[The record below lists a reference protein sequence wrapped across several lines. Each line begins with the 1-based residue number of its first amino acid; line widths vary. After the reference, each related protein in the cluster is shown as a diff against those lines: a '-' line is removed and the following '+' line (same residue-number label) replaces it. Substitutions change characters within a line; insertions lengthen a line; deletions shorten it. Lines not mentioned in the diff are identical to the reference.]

1 MKQVLLLLF
10 IFMFIGATNVGSNS
24 FQKVS
29 WKDLRPEL
37 PAPIISTN
45 EITLID
51 VEDKITSK
59 VFRFGHH
66 TEINVEESRCL
77 ALNIFFE
84 AAVESTAGKL
94 AVAHVTL
101 NRVKSNNYPNSICE
115 VVKEGI
121 HYSNGLPKRNRCQFS
136 WYCDGKGDIPKE
148 GRLWN
153 ESLDLANYV
162 VERQD
167 DLRDIT
173 DGATH
178 YHATYIDAPRWTAR
192 KKVTT
197 SIDQHIF
204 YRRNW
209 RL

>member
-1 MKQVLLLLF
+1 MKQALILLF
-10 IFMFIGATNVGSNS
+10 IFMFISATNVGSNS
-24 FQKVS
+24 SFQKVA

-37 PAPIISTN
+37 PAPILSTN

-51 VEDKITSK
+51 VENKITS
-59 VFRFGHH
+59 
-66 TEINVEESRCL
+66 IDVEESQCL

>member
-1 MKQVLLLLF
+1 MKQALILLF
-10 IFMFIGATNVGSNS
+10 IFMFTSATNVGSNS
-24 FQKVS
+24 SFQKVA

-37 PAPIISTN
+37 PAPILSTN

-51 VEDKITSK
+51 VENKITS
-59 VFRFGHH
+59 
-66 TEINVEESRCL
+66 IDVEESQCL

-121 HYSNGLPKRNRCQFS
+121 HYSNGLPKRDRCQFS

-153 ESLDLANYV
+153 ESLDLAQYV
-162 VERQD
+162 VERKD

>member
-1 MKQVLLLLF
+1 MKQALILLF
-10 IFMFIGATNVGSNS
+10 IFMFTSATNVGSNS
-24 FQKVS
+24 SFQKVA

-37 PAPIISTN
+37 PAPKISTN

-51 VEDKITSK
+51 VENKITS
-59 VFRFGHH
+59 
-66 TEINVEESRCL
+66 IDVEESQCL

>member
-1 MKQVLLLLF
+1 MHSV
-10 IFMFIGATNVGSNS
+10 IGRQSIHEGPPPTWRTIEKPS
-24 FQKVS
+24 
-29 WKDLRPEL
+29 PHT
-37 PAPIISTN
+37 APILTWEPLVAQS
-45 EITLID
+45 EI
-51 VEDKITSK
+51 E
-59 VFRFGHH
+59 
-66 TEINVEESRCL
+66 CL
-77 ALNIFFE
+77 AKNIYFE
-84 AAVESTAGKL
+84 AAVESTAGQL
-94 AVAHVTL
+94 AVAQVTL
-101 NRVKSNNYPNSICE
+101 NRVKSKHYPDSVCE
-115 VVKEGI
+115 VVYEGLKDA
-121 HYSNGLPKRNRCQFS
+121 NGFPKRDRCQFS